1 MKKGKTSL
9 AEFSLHFKEINEQ
22 LEHSLGTR
30 VPLIRNIAEYGVLG
44 EGKRIRPLL
53 FVICARLCG
62 AKQNNLYHL
71 STIFEYLHAASL
83 LHDDVLDNAD
93 LRRNKPSVHQVWGN
107 SAAILAGDFLYSKA
121 SAIAIEWDTMDAL
134 RVLTAMVSQM
144 VEGQMIE
151 LSQTNNWHITRDQYL
166 EIIISKT
173 AALMSAAC
181 SCGAIVAGAD
191 QGRTEALSNYGLN
204 LGIAFQLIDDLL
216 DYTSCEETF
225 GKPVGKD
232 IREGKVTLPLIHALS
247 RLDKKEGEKIESLF
261 REKRATEE
269 DYARLIALV
278 RTQGAIEHAKAEAE
292 KYSKK
297 ALGFLEPFPQ
307 SKEKEELIQL
317 CAYLSGREF

>member
-9 AEFSLHFKEINEQ
+9 AQFSRHFKEINEQ
-22 LEHSLGTR
+22 LKRSLGTR
-30 VPLIRNIAEYGVLG
+30 VALIENIAEYSVLG

-53 FVICARLCG
+53 FVLCAQLCG
-62 AKQNNLYHL
+62 AKQNNLDHL
-71 STIFEYLHAASL
+71 STIFEFLHAASL

-93 LRRNKPSVHQVWGN
+93 LRRNKPSVRQVWGD

-121 SAIAIEWDTMDAL
+121 SAIAIEWNTMDAL
-134 RVLTAMVSQM
+134 KVMTAMVSQM

-151 LSQTNNWHITRDQYL
+151 LSQTNNWHIRRDQYL

-181 SCGAIVAGAD
+181 ACGAIVAGAD
-191 QGRTEALSNYGLN
+191 QEKVEDLSNYGLN

-216 DYTSCEETF
+216 DYTSCEEAF

-247 RLDKKEGEKIESLF
+247 NLDKKEVERMEDLF
-261 REKRATEE
+261 KEKRATGE
-269 DYARLIALV
+269 DYEKLIAWV
-278 RTQGAIEHAKAEAE
+278 RNQGAIEHTKDEVE

-297 ALGFLEPFPQ
+297 ALGFLDPFPP
-307 SKEKEELIQL
+307 STAKEELIKL
-317 CAYLSGREF
+317 CTYLSDRDF

>member
-9 AEFSLHFKEINEQ
+9 AQFSRHFKEINEQ
-22 LEHSLGTR
+22 LKRSLGTR
-30 VPLIRNIAEYGVLG
+30 VALIENIAEYSVLG

-53 FVICARLCG
+53 FVLCAQLCG

-93 LRRNKPSVHQVWGN
+93 LRRNKPSVRQVWGN

-121 SAIAIEWDTMDAL
+121 SAIALEWNTMEAL
-134 RVLTAMVSQM
+134 KVLTAMVSRM
-144 VEGQMIE
+144 VEGQLIE
-151 LSQTNNWHITRDQYL
+151 LSQTNNWRIRRDQYL

-181 SCGAIVAGAD
+181 ACGAIVAGAD
-191 QGRTEALSNYGLN
+191 PKEAENLSNYGLN

-216 DYTSCEETF
+216 DYTSCEEAF

-232 IREGKVTLPLIHALS
+232 IREGKITLPLIHALS
-247 RLDKKEGEKIESLF
+247 NLDKKEVEKMEDLF
-261 REKRATEE
+261 REKKATGE
-269 DYARLIALV
+269 DYDKLIALV
-278 RTQGAIEHAKAEAE
+278 RNQGAIEHTKDEVE
-292 KYSKK
+292 KYSRK
-297 ALGFLEPFPQ
+297 ALAFLEPFPP
-307 SKEKEELIQL
+307 STAKEELVKL
-317 CAYLSGREF
+317 CAYLSDRDF

>member
-9 AEFSLHFKEINEQ
+9 AQFSRHFKEINEQ
-22 LEHSLGTR
+22 LKRSLGTR
-30 VPLIRNIAEYGVLG
+30 VALIENIAEYSVLG
-44 EGKRIRPLL
+44 DGKRIRPLL
-53 FVICARLCG
+53 FVLCAQLCG
-62 AKQNNLYHL
+62 AKQNNLYYL

-93 LRRNKPSVHQVWGN
+93 LRRNKPSVRQVWGD

-121 SAIAIEWDTMDAL
+121 SAIAIEWNTMDAL
-134 RVLTAMVSQM
+134 KVMTAMVSQM

-151 LSQTNNWHITRDQYL
+151 LSQTNNWHIRRDQYL

-181 SCGAIVAGAD
+181 ACGAIVAGAD
-191 QGRTEALSNYGLN
+191 QEKVEDLSNYGLN

-216 DYTSCEETF
+216 DYTSCEEAF

-247 RLDKKEGEKIESLF
+247 NLDKKEVERMEDLF
-261 REKRATEE
+261 KEKRAAGE
-269 DYARLIALV
+269 DYEKLIAWV
-278 RTQGAIEHAKAEAE
+278 RNQGAIEHTKDEVE

-297 ALGFLEPFPQ
+297 ALGFLDLFPP
-307 SKEKEELIQL
+307 STAKEELIKL
-317 CAYLSGREF
+317 CTYLSDRDF

>member
-9 AEFSLHFKEINEQ
+9 AQFSRHFKEINEQ
-22 LEHSLGTR
+22 LKRSLGTR
-30 VPLIRNIAEYGVLG
+30 VALIENIAEYSVLG
-44 EGKRIRPLL
+44 DGKRIRPLL
-53 FVICARLCG
+53 FVLCAQLCG
-62 AKQNNLYHL
+62 AKQNNLYYL

-93 LRRNKPSVHQVWGN
+93 LRRNKPSVRQVWGD

-121 SAIAIEWDTMDAL
+121 SAIAIEWNTMDAL
-134 RVLTAMVSQM
+134 KVMTAMVSQM

-151 LSQTNNWHITRDQYL
+151 LSQTNNWHIRRDQYL

-181 SCGAIVAGAD
+181 ACGAIVAGAD
-191 QGRTEALSNYGLN
+191 QEKVEDLSNYGLN

-216 DYTSCEETF
+216 DYTSCEEAF

-247 RLDKKEGEKIESLF
+247 NLDKKEVERMEDLF
-261 REKRATEE
+261 KGKRAAGE
-269 DYARLIALV
+269 DYEKLIAWV
-278 RTQGAIEHAKAEAE
+278 RNQGAIEHTKDEVE

-297 ALGFLEPFPQ
+297 ALGFLDPFPP
-307 SKEKEELIQL
+307 SAAKEELITL
-317 CAYLSGREF
+317 CSYLSDRDF

>member
-9 AEFSLHFKEINEQ
+9 AQFSRHFKEINEQ
-22 LEHSLGTR
+22 LKRSLGTR
-30 VPLIRNIAEYGVLG
+30 VALIENIAEYSVLG

-53 FVICARLCG
+53 FVLCAQLCG
-62 AKQNNLYHL
+62 ATQNNLYHL

-93 LRRNKPSVHQVWGN
+93 LRRNKPSVRQVWGD

-121 SAIAIEWDTMDAL
+121 SAIAIEWNTMDAL
-134 RVLTAMVSQM
+134 KVLTAMVSQM

-181 SCGAIVAGAD
+181 ACGAIVAGAD
-191 QGRTEALSNYGLN
+191 QKKTENLSNYGLN

-216 DYTSCEETF
+216 DYTSCEEAF

-247 RLDKKEGEKIESLF
+247 NLDKKEVERMEDLF
-261 REKRATEE
+261 KENRAAGE
-269 DYARLIALV
+269 DYEKLIALV
-278 RTQGAIEHAKAEAE
+278 RNQGAIEHTKAEVE
-292 KYSKK
+292 KYSRK
-297 ALGFLEPFPQ
+297 AIEFLDSFPP
-307 SKEKEELIQL
+307 STAKEELIKL
-317 CAYLSGREF
+317 CTYLSDREF

>member
-9 AEFSLHFKEINEQ
+9 AQFSRHFKEINEQ
-22 LEHSLGTR
+22 LKRSLGTR
-30 VPLIRNIAEYGVLG
+30 VALIENIAEYSVLG
-44 EGKRIRPLL
+44 DGKRIRPLL
-53 FVICARLCG
+53 FVLCAQLCG
-62 AKQNNLYHL
+62 AKQNNLYYL

-93 LRRNKPSVHQVWGN
+93 LRRNKPSVRQVWGD

-121 SAIAIEWDTMDAL
+121 SAIAIEWNTMDAL
-134 RVLTAMVSQM
+134 KVMTAMVSQM

-151 LSQTNNWHITRDQYL
+151 LSQTNNWHIRRDQYL

-181 SCGAIVAGAD
+181 ACGAIVAGAD
-191 QGRTEALSNYGLN
+191 QEKVEDLSNYGLN

-216 DYTSCEETF
+216 DYTSCEEAF

-247 RLDKKEGEKIESLF
+247 NLDKKEVERMEDLF
-261 REKRATEE
+261 KEKRAAGE
-269 DYARLIALV
+269 DYEKLIAWV
-278 RTQGAIEHAKAEAE
+278 RNQGAIEHTKDEVE

-297 ALGFLEPFPQ
+297 ALGFLDLFPP
-307 SKEKEELIQL
+307 STAKEELIKL
-317 CAYLSGREF
+317 CTYLSEREF

>member
-9 AEFSLHFKEINEQ
+9 AQFSRHFKEINEQ
-22 LEHSLGTR
+22 LKRSLGTR
-30 VPLIRNIAEYGVLG
+30 VALIENIAEYSVLG
-44 EGKRIRPLL
+44 DGKRIRPLL
-53 FVICARLCG
+53 FVLCAQLCG

-93 LRRNKPSVHQVWGN
+93 LRRNKPSVRQVWGD

-121 SAIAIEWDTMDAL
+121 SAIAIEWNTMDAL
-134 RVLTAMVSQM
+134 KVMTAMVSQM

-151 LSQTNNWHITRDQYL
+151 LSQTNNWHIRRDQYL

-181 SCGAIVAGAD
+181 ACGAIVAGAD
-191 QGRTEALSNYGLN
+191 QEKVEDLSNYGLN

-216 DYTSCEETF
+216 DYTSCEEAF

-247 RLDKKEGEKIESLF
+247 NLDKKEVERMENLF
-261 REKRATEE
+261 KEKRAAGE
-269 DYARLIALV
+269 DYEKLIAWV
-278 RTQGAIEHAKAEAE
+278 RNQGAIEHTKDEVE

-297 ALGFLEPFPQ
+297 ALGFLDLFPP
-307 SKEKEELIQL
+307 STAKEELIKL
-317 CAYLSGREF
+317 CTYLSEREF

>member
-9 AEFSLHFKEINEQ
+9 AQFSRHFKEINEQ
-22 LEHSLGTR
+22 LKRSLGTR
-30 VPLIRNIAEYGVLG
+30 VALIENIAEYSVLG
-44 EGKRIRPLL
+44 DGKRIRPLL
-53 FVICARLCG
+53 FVLCAQLCG

-93 LRRNKPSVHQVWGN
+93 LRRNKPSVRQVWGD

-121 SAIAIEWDTMDAL
+121 SAIAIEWNTMDAL
-134 RVLTAMVSQM
+134 KVMTAMVSQM

-151 LSQTNNWHITRDQYL
+151 LSQTNNWHIRRDQYL

-181 SCGAIVAGAD
+181 ACGAIVAGAD
-191 QGRTEALSNYGLN
+191 QEKVEDLSNYGLN

-216 DYTSCEETF
+216 DYTSCEEAF

-247 RLDKKEGEKIESLF
+247 NLDKKEVERMEDLF
-261 REKRATEE
+261 KEKRAAGE
-269 DYARLIALV
+269 DYEKLIAWV
-278 RTQGAIEHAKAEAE
+278 RNQGAIEHTKDEVE

-297 ALGFLEPFPQ
+297 ALGFLDLFPP
-307 SKEKEELIQL
+307 STAKEELIKL
-317 CAYLSGREF
+317 CTYLSDRDF

>member
-9 AEFSLHFKEINEQ
+9 AQFSRHFKEINEQ
-22 LEHSLGTR
+22 LKRSLGTR
-30 VPLIRNIAEYGVLG
+30 VALIENIAEYSVLG

-53 FVICARLCG
+53 FVICAQLCG

-93 LRRNKPSVHQVWGN
+93 LRRNKPSVRQVWGD

-121 SAIAIEWDTMDAL
+121 SAIAIEWNTMDAL
-134 RVLTAMVSQM
+134 KVMTAMVSQM

-151 LSQTNNWHITRDQYL
+151 LSQTNNWHIRRDQYL

-181 SCGAIVAGAD
+181 ACGAIVAGAD
-191 QGRTEALSNYGLN
+191 QEKVEDLSNYGLN

-216 DYTSCEETF
+216 DYTSCEEAF

-247 RLDKKEGEKIESLF
+247 NLDKKEVERMEDLF
-261 REKRATEE
+261 KEKRAAGE
-269 DYARLIALV
+269 DYEKLIAWV
-278 RTQGAIEHAKAEAE
+278 RNQGAIEHTKDEVE

-297 ALGFLEPFPQ
+297 AIGFLDLFPP
-307 SKEKEELIQL
+307 STAKEELIKL
-317 CAYLSGREF
+317 CTYLSDRDF